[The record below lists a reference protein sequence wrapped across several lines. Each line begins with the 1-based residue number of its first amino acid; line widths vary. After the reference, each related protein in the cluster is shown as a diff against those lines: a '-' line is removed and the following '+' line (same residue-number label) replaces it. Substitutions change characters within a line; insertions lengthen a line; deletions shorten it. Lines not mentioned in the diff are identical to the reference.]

1 MAMTRE
7 KFLQLCASTKNAG
20 GFRAYQ
26 KTEAQVNNPS
36 KTVYRV
42 YLDPGMN
49 YPGGYKLLFSSRN
62 NYTAYEAT
70 NRFNMWLLQ
79 EGLHRDKKPAGGAH
93 E

>member
-36 KTVYRV
+36 KPVYRV

-62 NYTAYEAT
+62 NYTAYEAM
-70 NRFNMWLLQ
+70 NRFNMWLVQ
-79 EGLHRDKKPAGGAH
+79 EGKHRDQLQKVGG
-93 E
+93 EQ